1 MELGT
6 NINLPGINGLQGLEH
21 SLTEPEENRRVKIYL
36 VPESVSADRYF
47 ISITQPGGV
56 EIMPPCRGKD
66 TLPLVDYS
74 QSQAGEVK
82 INYINEEVQNA

>member
-21 SLTEPEENRRVKIYL
+21 TLPEPETSRRVKIYQ
-36 VPESVSADRYF
+36 VPESVSADRYYV
-47 ISITQPGGV
+47 SITQPGAV

-66 TLPLVDYS
+66 TLLLVDYS
-74 QSQAGEVK
+74 QPQVGEVT
-82 INYINEEVQNA
+82 INYINEEVKNA